1 MAASDNLHPRLFGD
15 DVGRITPEQEADARR
30 RILNSHGNKDYKIV
44 EQIANSTS
52 IPTMDLHGLH
62 NTSMRQMN
70 NLDRD
75 AYPDASGF
83 AESPN
88 IDAAKWLAHP
98 DNEHSTGTDELNHE
112 RDWLTRDEIESKSRP
127 NIAIHP
133 AMLGNFGGIFS
144 GGDLSEYGPKTI
156 THEIGHALHSGRLP
170 THSRETS
177 RSSEIRSIMYP
188 ASEGSAEGY
197 AEKHTAPE
205 APNDSMYTP
214 EFFSRSSR
222 GSETP
227 HGPELFE
234 RARDWTRSTGQGLD
248 MDDFRKMRGLGS
260 ALSSDFNHEDY
271 GNGLIVESSRRNEVG
286 HSAND
291 VGHRLLINEIDRR
304 DPSVKSPKFEDE
316 RRKREMAIHGQD
328 IQGSLFPDIT
338 PETNQYGDT
347 PVDPSELALSLSGN
361 MIKEKNEADS
371 KRFRAWAEG
380 QRRG

>member
-1 MAASDNLHPRLFGD
+1 MSAADNLHPSLFGD
-15 DVGRITPEQEADARR
+15 DVGKTTPEYEADARR
-30 RILNSHGNKDYKIV
+30 RILNSHGNKDSKIV

-52 IPTMDLHGLH
+52 IPTSDLHGLY
-62 NTSMRQMN
+62 NTSMREMSYE
-70 NLDRD
+70 DMD
-75 AYPDASGF
+75 AYPNASGF

-112 RDWLTRDEIESKSRP
+112 RDWLTRDEIEGKTRP

-133 AMLGNFGGIFS
+133 AMLGPFS
-144 GGDLSEYGPKTI
+144 RYGDLSEYGPKTI
-156 THEIGHALHSGRLP
+156 THEIGHALHSARLP
-170 THSRETS
+170 THSRES
-177 RSSEIRSIMYP
+177 YRSSSIRGIMYP

-197 AEKHTAPE
+197 AERHTAPE
-205 APNDSMYTP
+205 APNDTLYTP
-214 EFFSRSSR
+214 EFFSRSRSD
-222 GSETP
+222 SETP

-234 RARDWTRSTGQGLD
+234 RARDWTRSTGQGLN
-248 MDDFRKMRGLGS
+248 MDDFRKVSGLS
-260 ALSSDFNHEDY
+260 SVLASDFNREDY
-271 GNGLIVESSRRNEVG
+271 GGGLVVESSRRGEVG
-286 HSAND
+286 HSVND

-347 PVDPSELALSLSGN
+347 PVDPSELALSISGKT
-361 MIKEKNEADS
+361 IKEKNERAS
-371 KRFRAWAEG
+371 NRFRAWAEG